1 MTPNP
6 FLPEEQV
13 SSMSPNTNQLLL
25 SLICVPVAST
35 AVFNGATAQPAS
47 VWQRQ
52 DVAWAFHH
60 ENVLGTSMAVTLRA
74 GNRNEAESAEAALL
88 ASIDREDLILSSW
101 NRESEVSRWLATRGT
116 TAKVSPQ
123 LLEVLGL
130 FDHWRE
136 ATCGALDASAE
147 TAARLWQRGAAEHR
161 QPTQSE
167 IERAVEAMQ
176 QTHWQVDC
184 LRGAAIHLTDTPLA
198 FASFTKSYIAGRAVD
213 TALAAGAT
221 GVMLN
226 IGGDIVVRGNLAQIV
241 DIANPLRSA
250 ENDVAMDQILVRDRA
265 VATSGSYRRGFNLT
279 SNSSATQP
287 EFSHIIDPR
296 TARPAGHILS
306 STVVARD
313 PATAGALATTFSV
326 LGVDESRSLATKTGG
341 VEYLLYTR
349 NGDRIASD
357 GWSAYEAPFSR
368 TVAYVAPLVPTAVS
382 TPGSADKSVW
392 NQNYELDINLELA
405 RIDDFRYRRPYVAV
419 WVEGKDHLLVR
430 TIAVWFGKPRY
441 LSDLRSWY
449 HSAQLRGNEDDILR
463 TASSATRS
471 PGKYTL
477 KWDGKDDEGKL
488 VKSGE
493 YTIFIEVAR
502 EHGTYQILRQPM
514 DFNGQPRQVTL
525 PAGTEIGSATL
536 DYHKR

>member
-1 MTPNP
+1 M
-6 FLPEEQV
+6 
-13 SSMSPNTNQLLL
+13 SSNANQLLR
-25 SLICVPVAST
+25 SLICVPLAST
-35 AVFNGATAQPAS
+35 AVFNGAMAQPTS

-52 DVAWAFHH
+52 DVAWAFYY
-60 ENVLGTSMAVTLRA
+60 EYVLGTSMAVTLRA

-101 NRESEVSRWLATRGT
+101 NRSWNRESEVSRWLATRGN
-116 TAKVSPQ
+116 TANLSPE

-136 ATCGALDASAE
+136 ATGGALDASAE
-147 TAARLWQRGAAEHR
+147 TAVRLWQKSAAEHR
-161 QPTQSE
+161 QPTQTE
-167 IERAVEAMQ
+167 IEHAVEAMQ
-176 QTHWQVDC
+176 QTHWQVDR
-184 LRGAAIHLTDTPLA
+184 LRGAAIHLTDTPLSL
-198 FASFTKSYIAGRAVD
+198 ASFTKSYMAGHAAD
-213 TALAAGAT
+213 AALAAGAT

-226 IGGDIVVRGNLAQIV
+226 IGGDIVVRGNIAQIV
-241 DIANPLRSA
+241 DIANPLASA
-250 ENDVAMDQILVRDRA
+250 ENDVAIDQILVRDRA

-279 SNSSATQP
+279 ANSSAQP

-313 PATAGALATTFSV
+313 PATAGALATAFSV
-326 LGVDESRSLATKTGG
+326 LGVDESHSLAAKTGG
-341 VEYLLYTR
+341 VEYLLFTQ
-349 NGDRIASD
+349 NGDRITSD
-357 GWSAYEAPFSR
+357 GWSAYQTPFLR
-368 TVAYVAPLVPTAVS
+368 AVAYAAPPVPTA
-382 TPGSADKSVW
+382 GSADRSVW

-405 RIDDFRYRRPYVAV
+405 RVDDFRYRRPYVAV
-419 WVEGKDHLLVR
+419 WVEGQDHLPVR

-449 HSAQLRGNEDDILR
+449 HTAQLRGNEDDILR
-463 TASSATRS
+463 TVSSATRS
-471 PGKYTL
+471 PGRYTL
-477 KWDGKDDEGKL
+477 KWDGKDDEGKF

-514 DFNGQPRQVTL
+514 DFSGQPLQVTL
-525 PAGTEIGSATL
+525 PAGTEIGGATL

>member
-1 MTPNP
+1 M
-6 FLPEEQV
+6 
-13 SSMSPNTNQLLL
+13 SSNTNQLLR
-25 SLICVPVAST
+25 SLICVPLAST
-35 AVFNGATAQPAS
+35 AVFNGAMAQPTS
-47 VWQRQ
+47 VWQQQ

-74 GNRNEAESAEAALL
+74 GNRNEAERAEAALL

-123 LLEVLGL
+123 LLEVLDL
-130 FDHWRE
+130 FDQWRE
-136 ATCGALDASAE
+136 ATGGALDASAE
-147 TAARLWQRGAAEHR
+147 TAVRLWQKGAAEHR
-161 QPTQSE
+161 QPTQTE
-167 IERAVEAMQ
+167 IEHAVEAMQ
-176 QTHWQVDC
+176 QTHWQVDR
-184 LRGAAIHLTDTPLA
+184 LRGAAIHLTGTPLA
-198 FASFTKSYIAGRAVD
+198 LASFTKSYLAGHAAD
-213 TALAAGAT
+213 AALAAGAT

-226 IGGDIVVRGNLAQIV
+226 IGGDIVVRGNLAQVI
-241 DIANPLRSA
+241 DIANPLASA
-250 ENDVAMDQILVRDRA
+250 ENDEAIDQILVRDRA

-279 SNSSATQP
+279 ANSSATQP
-287 EFSHIIDPR
+287 EFSHIPQFSHIIDPR
-296 TARPAGHILS
+296 TATPAGHILS
-306 STVVARD
+306 STVVAKD
-313 PATAGALATTFSV
+313 PATAGALATAFSV
-326 LGVDESRSLATKTGG
+326 LSVDESRSLATSLMTKTGG
-341 VEYLLYTR
+341 VEYLLLTR
-349 NGDRIASD
+349 NGDRITSD
-357 GWSAYEAPFSR
+357 GWSAYQTPFLR
-368 TVAYVAPLVPTAVS
+368 TAAYA
-382 TPGSADKSVW
+382 TPPAAAAGSPDNSVW

-419 WVEGKDHLLVR
+419 WVEGQDHLPVR

-449 HSAQLRGNEDDILR
+449 HTAQLRGNEDDILR
-463 TASSATRS
+463 TVSSATRS

-477 KWDGKDDEGKL
+477 KWDGKDDEGKF

-514 DFNGQPRQVTL
+514 DFSGQPQQVTL
-525 PAGTEIGSATL
+525 PAGTEIGGATL

>member
-1 MTPNP
+1 
-6 FLPEEQV
+6 
-13 SSMSPNTNQLLL
+13 MSPNTNQLLR
-25 SLICVPVAST
+25 SLLCIPVAST
-35 AVFNGATAQPAS
+35 AVFNGAATQPTSA
-47 VWQRQ
+47 WQQQ

-101 NRESEVSRWLATRGT
+101 NRESEVSRWLATRNN
-116 TAKVSPQ
+116 TALVSPE

-130 FDHWRE
+130 FDYWRE
-136 ATCGALDASAE
+136 ATGGALDASAE
-147 TAARLWQRGAAEHR
+147 TAVRLWQKAAAEHH
-161 QPTQSE
+161 QPTQTE

-176 QTHWQVDC
+176 QTHWQVDRH
-184 LRGAAIHLTDTPLA
+184 RGAAIHLTDTPLA
-198 FASFTKSYIAGRAVD
+198 FASFTKSYIAGRAAD
-213 TALAAGAT
+213 AALAAGAT

-241 DIANPLRSA
+241 DIANPLASA
-250 ENDVAMDQILVRDRA
+250 ENDVAIDRILVRDRA

-279 SNSSATQP
+279 ANSPAAQPQFSHTP

-313 PATAGALATTFSV
+313 PATAGALATAFSV
-326 LGVDESRSLATKTGG
+326 LGVDESRSLATSLTAKTGG
-341 VEYLLYTR
+341 VEYLLLTR

-357 GWSAYEAPFSR
+357 GWSSYQAPLLR
-368 TVAYVAPLVPTAVS
+368 KVAYVAPPVPT
-382 TPGSADKSVW
+382 PESAGKSVW

-419 WVEGKDHLLVR
+419 WVEGQDHLPVR

-449 HSAQLRGNEDDILR
+449 HTAQLRGNEDDILR
-463 TASSATRS
+463 TVSSATRS
-471 PGKYTL
+471 PGRYTL
-477 KWDGKDDEGKL
+477 KWDGKDDEGKF

-493 YTIFIEVAR
+493 YTICIEVAR
-502 EHGTYQILRQPM
+502 EHGSYQMLRQPM
-514 DFNGQPRQVTL
+514 DFSGQPQQVTL
-525 PAGTEIGSATL
+525 PAGTEIGGATL
-536 DYHKR
+536 DYRKR

>member
-1 MTPNP
+1 
-6 FLPEEQV
+6 
-13 SSMSPNTNQLLL
+13 MSPNTNQLLR
-25 SLICVPVAST
+25 SLICLPLAST
-35 AVFNGATAQPAS
+35 AVFNGAPTQPTSA
-47 VWQRQ
+47 WQQQ
-52 DVAWAFHH
+52 DVAWAFHY

-74 GNRNEAESAEAALL
+74 SNRNEAESAEAALL
-88 ASIDREDLILSSW
+88 GSIDRQDLILSSW
-101 NRESEVSRWLATRGT
+101 RDSEVSRWLATHNN
-116 TAKVSPQ
+116 TAKVSPE
-123 LLEVLGL
+123 LLEVLSL

-136 ATCGALDASAE
+136 ATGGALDPSAE
-147 TAARLWQRGAAEHR
+147 IAVRLWQKAAAEHR
-161 QPTQSE
+161 QPTRAE
-167 IERAVEAMQ
+167 IERAIEAMQ
-176 QTHWQVDC
+176 QTHWQVDR
-184 LRGAAIHLTDTPLA
+184 LRDAAIHLTDTPLA
-198 FASFTKSYIAGRAVD
+198 FASFTKSYIAGHAAD
-213 TALAAGAT
+213 AALAAGAT

-226 IGGDIVVRGNLAQIV
+226 IGGDIVVRGNFAQIV
-241 DIANPLRSA
+241 DIANPLGSA
-250 ENDVAMDQILVRDRA
+250 ENDLPIDRILVRDRA

-279 SNSSATQP
+279 ANSSAAQP

-296 TARPAGHILS
+296 TATPAGHILS

-313 PATAGALATTFSV
+313 PATAGALATAFSV
-326 LGVDESRSLATKTGG
+326 LGADESHSLATKTGG
-341 VEYLLYTR
+341 VEYLLLTR

-357 GWSAYEAPFSR
+357 GWSAYQTPFLRTAAYAAPP
-368 TVAYVAPLVPTAVS
+368 VAARSP
-382 TPGSADKSVW
+382 DNSVW

-419 WVEGKDHLLVR
+419 WVEGQDHLPVR
-430 TIAVWFGKPRY
+430 TIALWSGKPRY

-449 HSAQLRGNEDDILR
+449 HTAQLRGNVDDVLR
-463 TASSATRS
+463 TVSSATRS

-514 DFNGQPRQVTL
+514 NFSGQPQQVTL
-525 PAGTEIGSATL
+525 PAGSEIGGATL

>member
-1 MTPNP
+1 
-6 FLPEEQV
+6 
-13 SSMSPNTNQLLL
+13 MSPNTNQLLC
-25 SLICVPVAST
+25 SLICVPLAST
-35 AVFNGATAQPAS
+35 AVFNGATVQPAS

-74 GNRNEAESAEAALL
+74 GNRNETESAETALL

-136 ATCGALDASAE
+136 ATGGALDASAE
-147 TAARLWQRGAAEHR
+147 TAVRLWQTGAAEHR
-161 QPTQSE
+161 QPTQAE

-176 QTHWQVDC
+176 ETHWQVDR
-184 LRGAAIHLTDTPLA
+184 LRGTVIHLTDTPLA
-198 FASFTKSYIAGRAVD
+198 LASLTKSYIAGHAAD
-213 TALAAGAT
+213 AALAAGAT

-226 IGGDIVVRGNLAQIV
+226 IGGDIVVRGDLAQIV
-241 DIANPLRSA
+241 DIANPLASA
-250 ENDVAMDQILVRDRA
+250 ENDIAISQILVRDRA

-279 SNSSATQP
+279 ANSSATQP

-296 TARPAGHILS
+296 TARPTGHILS
-306 STVVARD
+306 STVVAKD
-313 PATAGALATTFSV
+313 PATAGALATAFSV
-326 LGVDESRSLATKTGG
+326 LSVDESRSLATKTVG
-341 VEYLLYTR
+341 VEYLLFTR

-357 GWSAYEAPFSR
+357 GWSAYQSPFSR
-368 TVAYVAPLVPTAVS
+368 TVAYGAPPVPTPTPTPVS
-382 TPGSADKSVW
+382 TPGSDKSVW

-419 WVEGKDHLLVR
+419 WVEGPDHLPVR
-430 TIAVWFGKPRY
+430 TIAVWSGKPRY
-441 LSDLRSWY
+441 LTDLRSWY
-449 HSAQLRGNEDDILR
+449 HSARLRGNEDAILR
-463 TASSATRS
+463 TVSSATRS
-471 PGKYTL
+471 PGRYTL

-514 DFNGQPRQVTL
+514 DFSSQPQQVTL
-525 PAGTEIGSATL
+525 PAGTEIGGVTL

>member
-1 MTPNP
+1 
-6 FLPEEQV
+6 
-13 SSMSPNTNQLLL
+13 
-25 SLICVPVAST
+25 
-35 AVFNGATAQPAS
+35 
-47 VWQRQ
+47 
-52 DVAWAFHH
+52 
-60 ENVLGTSMAVTLRA
+60 MAVTLRA
-74 GNRNEAESAEAALL
+74 GNRNEAERAEAALL

-101 NRESEVSRWLATRGT
+101 NRDSEVSQWLVTRGN

-123 LLEVLGL
+123 LLDVLDL
-130 FDHWRE
+130 FDHWRG
-136 ATCGALDASAE
+136 ATEGALDPSAE
-147 TAARLWQRGAAEHR
+147 TAVRLWQKAAAEHR
-161 QPTQSE
+161 QPTQAE

-176 QTHWQVDC
+176 QTHWQVDR
-184 LRGAAIHLTDTPLA
+184 LGGTAIHLTDTPLA
-198 FASFTKSYIAGRAVD
+198 FASLTKSYIAGRAAD
-213 TALAAGAT
+213 AALTAGAT

-226 IGGDIVVRGNLAQIV
+226 IGGDIVVRGNLVQVI
-241 DIANPLRSA
+241 DIANPLASA
-250 ENDVAMDQILVRDRA
+250 ENDGPIDQILVRDRA

-279 SNSSATQP
+279 ANSSATQP

-306 STVVARD
+306 STVVAKD
-313 PATAGALATTFSV
+313 PATAGALATAFSV
-326 LGVDESRSLATKTGG
+326 LGVDESRSLATSLMTKTGG
-341 VEYLLYTR
+341 VEYLLFTR
-349 NGDRIASD
+349 NGDRITSD
-357 GWSAYEAPFSR
+357 GWSAYQTPFLRTTAYAAPP
-368 TVAYVAPLVPTAVS
+368 APAA
-382 TPGSADKSVW
+382 GSPNNSVW

-419 WVEGKDHLLVR
+419 WVEGQDHLPVR

-449 HSAQLRGNEDDILR
+449 HTAQLRGNEDNILR
-463 TASSATRS
+463 TVSSATRS

-488 VKSGE
+488 VKSGQ

-514 DFNGQPRQVTL
+514 DFSGQPQQVNL
-525 PAGTEIGSATL
+525 PAGTEIGGATL